1 MATPGKEDISGM
13 MCKYCEDNVKEDDA
27 NEEGEEAAAK
37 EDNRESDDDADRFPV
52 LLKSTPLS
60 PPLCLDAWRRYSSP
74 FSPWLSL
81 ALLTSFVSTPRL
93 LTPTLL
99 EPESLC
105 ALRSLTMS
113 YT

>member
-1 MATPGKEDISGM
+1 MATPGKEDVSGTM
-13 MCKYCEDNVKEDDA
+13 RKYCEDNVEEDDA

-37 EDNRESDDDADRFPV
+37 KDNRESNDDADRFLA
-52 LLKSTPLS
+52 LLKSTLLL
-60 PPLCLDAWRRYSSP
+60 PPLHLDAWRRYSSP

-81 ALLTSFVSTPRL
+81 ASLTSFVSTLGL

-105 ALRSLTMS
+105 ALRSPTMS